1 MGALPALSERGSGY
15 SGFMSSHYSQGVPG
29 GDLTDAALVREV
41 RQLHRTR
48 HLTFLEGSEDA
59 FETHTRRMLEL
70 EREYLRRFPDAASP
84 DPRRTR
90 AGRRRAAGLA
100 S

>member
-1 MGALPALSERGSGY
+1 MSHRPDGIPGRELS
-15 SGFMSSHYSQGVPG
+15 
-29 GDLTDAALVREV
+29 DAALVREV

-48 HLTFLEGSEDA
+48 HATFLEGSEDA

-70 EREYLRRFPDAASP
+70 EREYLRRFPDAVSP
-84 DPRRTR
+84 DPQRTR

-100 S
+100 G

>member
-1 MGALPALSERGSGY
+1 MSLRPEGIPAPELAD
-15 SGFMSSHYSQGVPG
+15 
-29 GDLTDAALVREV
+29 GDLVREV

-48 HLTFLEGSEDA
+48 HATFIEGSEDA
-59 FETHTRRMLEL
+59 FETHTQRMLEL

-90 AGRRRAAGLA
+90 AGRRRAAGA
-100 S
+100 AV

>member
-1 MGALPALSERGSGY
+1 MVHRPQGIPAAELS
-15 SGFMSSHYSQGVPG
+15 
-29 GDLTDAALVREV
+29 DADLVREV
-41 RQLHRTR
+41 RHLHNTR
-48 HLTFLEGSEDA
+48 HETFLAGSEDA

-90 AGRRRAAGLA
+90 AGRRREAGVPV
-100 S
+100 